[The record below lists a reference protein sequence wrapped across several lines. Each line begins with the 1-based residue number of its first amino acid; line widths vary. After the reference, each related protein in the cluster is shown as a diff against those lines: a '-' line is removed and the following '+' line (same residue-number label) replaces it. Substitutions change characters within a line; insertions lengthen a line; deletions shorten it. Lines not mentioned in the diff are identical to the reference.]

1 MGDTVYHDW
10 ASGAGAGALFEGSD
24 LAIRGA
30 SRGKILHYLSNVE
43 LVRKVEDLR
52 RQIEILRTDLQRTRQ
67 HEACLQKII
76 DAGRVIRLT
85 PQDSSKPNRGES
97 KKKKRQQRTSARHR
111 KGRCG

>member
-76 DAGRVIRLT
+76 DIFKQRKRSL
-85 PQDSSKPNRGES
+85 SKSGEKMS
-97 KKKKRQQRTSARHR
+97 RSPTAEKLSRSVDF
-111 KGRCG
+111 